1 MKNASIASLV
11 TIAFFVLAAG
21 CANQEEELTTGL
33 ITGIISDAAGSR
45 LDSAEVI
52 TEPATATA
60 YTNDSGAFEIPD
72 VQPGD
77 YTVTASKRT
86 YIPTSVDVQVTVG
99 DIATAD
105 VCLVQ
110 NARVVLG
117 EMLTTA
123 CHCADDARA
132 EAYRTKTTLG
142 VQFVYV
148 EYHASI
154 DPLFETWDPF
164 ATEASEARRLFFG
177 ADTFTLGNW
186 LFLDGTNLLTTAGN
200 YEQTIDSLLGVYS
213 PLAMSIT
220 GSYANGTGNC
230 EVAITAVDAITWTDL
245 VVEFAVYERGPIIYS
260 PSGPCLVPFQYFLV
274 EMPEHEQLDIAYGE
288 TVAVSK
294 TFTVPDT
301 IGGTLPPFHVV
312 DHTNIGVVIFVQSAG
327 SHEVLQAGSIDF

>member
-1 MKNASIASLV
+1 MKNGLIASLAV
-11 TIAFFVLAAG
+11 TVFFILAAG

-33 ITGIISDAAGSR
+33 ITGMIVDAQDLP

-52 TEPATATA
+52 TDPATATV

-86 YIPTSVDVQVTVG
+86 YIPASTSVQVTAG
-99 DIATAD
+99 DVATAD
-105 VCLVQ
+105 ISLVQ
-110 NARVVLG
+110 NERVVLG

-132 EAYRTKTTLG
+132 EAYRTKAALG
-142 VQFVYV
+142 DRFVYV

-164 ATEASEARRLFFG
+164 ATEASEARRIFFG

-186 LFLDGTNLLTTAGN
+186 LFFDGTTLLTTAGN
-200 YEQTIDSLLGVYS
+200 YEQMIDSLLGIYS
-213 PLAMSIT
+213 PLALSIT
-220 GSYANGTGNC
+220 GTYASGAGNC
-230 EVAITAVDAITWTDL
+230 EIIITAVDAIDWSDL
-245 VVEFAVYERGPIIYS
+245 VIEFAIFERGPIIYS
-260 PSGPCLVPFQYFLV
+260 PSGPCLIPFEYFLV
-274 EMPEHEQLDIAYGE
+274 AMPEHELLDINYGE
-288 TVAVSK
+288 TVTVSK

-301 IGGTLPPFHVV
+301 IGGSLPPFHAV
-312 DHTNIGVVIFVQSAG
+312 DHTNLGIVVFVQSAN
-327 SHEVLQAGSIDF
+327 SHEILQAASIDF

>member
-1 MKNASIASLV
+1 
-11 TIAFFVLAAG
+11 
-21 CANQEEELTTGL
+21 
-33 ITGIISDAAGSR
+33 
-45 LDSAEVI
+45 
-52 TEPATATA
+52 
-60 YTNDSGAFEIPD
+60 
-72 VQPGD
+72 
-77 YTVTASKRT
+77 
-86 YIPTSVDVQVTVG
+86 
-99 DIATAD
+99 
-105 VCLVQ
+105 
-110 NARVVLG
+110 
-117 EMLTTA
+117 
-123 CHCADDARA
+123 
-132 EAYRTKTTLG
+132 
-142 VQFVYV
+142 V